1 MSLASDLDNS
11 NRNINEEF
19 PIVIDNR
26 PQYQQ
31 PPDPEGGW
39 ARRDSVQVPFLETG
53 TSCSDI
59 FLAAMAVEMA
69 AETAKRNAP
78 AELQAGAV
86 LTVSPAG
93 TTGAAHSTQDSGRPR
108 PPIPCAGFRT
118 AAAAASVR
126 EPPREETAEHSTQ
139 DAGRPVPPLP
149 TYIQMSLCGP
159 MISR

>member
-69 AETAKRNAP
+69 AGDRPK
-78 AELQAGAV
+78 AV
-86 LTVSPAG
+86 AS
-93 TTGAAHSTQDSGRPR
+93 
-108 PPIPCAGFRT
+108 FRT
-118 AAAAASVR
+118 ASYHLKCDT
-126 EPPREETAEHSTQ
+126 PR
-139 DAGRPVPPLP
+139 P
-149 TYIQMSLCGP
+149 
-159 MISR
+159 SRGDHVGMGKQ